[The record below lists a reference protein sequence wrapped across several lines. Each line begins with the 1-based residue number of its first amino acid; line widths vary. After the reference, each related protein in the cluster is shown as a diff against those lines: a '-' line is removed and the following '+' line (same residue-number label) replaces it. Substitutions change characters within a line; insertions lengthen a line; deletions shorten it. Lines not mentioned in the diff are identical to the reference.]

1 MEQKSRRSRVHVTS
15 PFAEVRVAPV
25 SVRGNEV
32 SNQAIEI
39 RDDHGDWQ
47 CLNIHSSAYKLVP
60 NAVVNE
66 IAEEIL
72 IQTGQNWTPEREVW
86 TGRYWAKL
94 FRSDLEVDA
103 PKVDDTISLG
113 LRVENSYDGSSQFRI
128 VLMGFV
134 LSCTNGLVSPKHFSS
149 FSVKHIGDEEVNYS
163 MAVSQIRQGLTEVED
178 LLPVVNHLSSIPLTI
193 DLISQVANETGL
205 PNREWGEI
213 CKLLGGSE
221 TAWDL
226 MQCITHRL
234 SHHGRGRAAILN
246 EEQIGDYFL
255 GRIAGRAA

>member
-1 MEQKSRRSRVHVTS
+1 VTS

-25 SVRGNEV
+25 SVRGSEV

-39 RDDHGDWQ
+39 RDDQGDWQ

-60 NAVVNE
+60 NSVVNE
-66 IAEEIL
+66 IADEVL
-72 IQTGQNWTPEREVW
+72 IHTGQNWTPEREVW

-94 FRSDLEVDA
+94 FRSNLEVDA
-103 PKVDDTISLG
+103 PQVDDTLSLG

-134 LSCTNGLVSPKHFSS
+134 LSCTNGLVSPRHFSS
-149 FSVKHIGDEEVNYS
+149 FTMKHIGDEEVNYGL
-163 MAVSQIRQGLTEVED
+163 AVAKIRQGMGELEGV
-178 LLPVVNHLSSIPLTI
+178 LPLVNRLNRIPLTV

-205 PNREWGEI
+205 PNREWGEV

-226 MQCITHRL
+226 YQSITHRL
-234 SHHGRGRAAILN
+234 SHHGRGRAGLQN

-255 GRIAGRAA
+255 GRIADRAA